1 MLPKTVQ
8 TCINP
13 PKDLGFV
20 KDKKQMI
27 LMIDNYDSFTYNV
40 VQYCRELGADLK
52 IIRND
57 EMSVEEI
64 ERLNPEKII
73 ISPGPASPDEAGVTL
88 EVIEYF
94 KDKLPILGICLGHQ
108 SIAQVFGGNVVRAKN
123 MMHGKTS
130 VMRQQNSCAVFKNLP
145 QEFRATR
152 YHSLIVD
159 KNTLPDTIEPMAYS
173 TDDDEIMA
181 LKIKGKEIYG
191 VQFHPESIMSEYGHE
206 IIGNF
211 LNL

>member
-1 MLPKTVQ
+1 
-8 TCINP
+8 
-13 PKDLGFV
+13 
-20 KDKKQMI
+20 MI
-27 LMIDNYDSFTYNV
+27 LMIDNYDSFTYNI

-64 ERLNPEKII
+64 EALKPEKII

-88 EVIEYF
+88 DVIKHF
-94 KDKLPILGICLGHQ
+94 KDKVPILGICLGHQ
-108 SIAQVFGGNVVRAKN
+108 CIAQVFGAKVVRAKN

-130 VMRQQNSCAVFKNLP
+130 IMKRTKECDIFKDLP

-159 KNTLPDTIEPMAYS
+159 KDSLPKDIEPTAYS
-173 TDDDEIMA
+173 SDDDEIMA
-181 LKIKGKEIYG
+181 LKVKDKEIYG
-191 VQFHPESIMSEYGHE
+191 VQFHPESIMSQFGHE

-211 LNL
+211 LKL

>member
-1 MLPKTVQ
+1 
-8 TCINP
+8 
-13 PKDLGFV
+13 
-20 KDKKQMI
+20 MI
-27 LMIDNYDSFTYNV
+27 LMIDNYDSFTYNI

-52 IIRND
+52 VIRND
-57 EMSVEEI
+57 EMSVKEI
-64 ERLNPEKII
+64 EALNPEKII

-108 SIAQVFGGNVVRAKN
+108 SIAQVFGADVVRAKN

-130 VMRQQNSCAVFKNLP
+130 IVKQSSECKIFKDLP
-145 QEFRATR
+145 EEFIATR

-159 KNTLPDTIEPMAYS
+159 KNTINDSILPTAYS

-181 LKIKGKEIYG
+181 LKIKDKEIYG
-191 VQFHPESIMSEYGHE
+191 VQFHPESIMSQFGHE
-206 IIGNF
+206 MIGNF
-211 LNL
+211 LKI

>member
-1 MLPKTVQ
+1 
-8 TCINP
+8 
-13 PKDLGFV
+13 
-20 KDKKQMI
+20 MI
-27 LMIDNYDSFTYNV
+27 LMIDNYDSFTYNI

-64 ERLNPEKII
+64 EALHPEKII
-73 ISPGPASPDEAGVTL
+73 ISPGPATPDEAGITL
-88 EVIEYF
+88 KVIEYF
-94 KDKLPILGICLGHQ
+94 QDKLPILGICLGHQ
-108 SIAQVFGGNVVRAKN
+108 SIAQVFGGDVVRAKN

-130 VMRQQNSCAVFKNLP
+130 TMKQHISCEIFKDLP
-145 QEFRATR
+145 EEFIATR

-159 KNTLPDTIEPMAYS
+159 KETLPDVIEPTAYS
-173 TDDDEIMA
+173 TDDNEIMA

-191 VQFHPESIMSEYGHE
+191 VQFHPESIMSQYGHE

-211 LNL
+211 LKL